1 MPPTVVREAIAK
13 ITVPSTPSPIEVDMQ
28 CHAWALDLTPS
39 TEDIDTGTFC
49 APGATDVGRT
59 TYTAVLAVLWSP
71 QLILDLEPII
81 GLQGVFTF
89 APDINEPTAVI
100 QFDTRISA
108 LPWGRFEVGQRVEA
122 DLPLAVL
129 STPEWI
135 PAP

>member
-13 ITVPSTPSPIEVDMQ
+13 IHVDDTVPIDVDLQ
-28 CHAWALDLTPS
+28 CHSWALDLS
-39 TEDIDTGTFC
+39 SDTEEIDIGTFC

-81 GLQGVFTF
+81 GREGTFTF
-89 APDINEPTAVI
+89 APDINAPGDVI
-100 QFDTRISA
+100 SFNTRVSA
-108 LPWGRFEVGQRVEA
+108 MPWGRFEVGQRVEA

-135 PAP
+135 EAP